1 MKKLIRKY
9 LKITLED
16 LILVIGGFVH
26 RGGTTDE
33 IEIELLL
40 RLQELTEQE
49 IEERLT
55 GIPKGEIIH

>member
-1 MKKLIRKY
+1 MPEINIIE
-9 LKITLED
+9 ITLED

-40 RLQELTEQE
+40 RLQELTEQQS
-49 IEERLT
+49 EERLT